1 MNIVELGRRYA
12 HAQEGALALGFD
24 ANLATLA
31 DGLSKFPRLS
41 HVQHGRR
48 PPRRVIF
55 KTANVQVVRQLL
67 LEQTPDN
74 IIEQKCVRPT
84 SDTGWGDWA
93 TSVDHVAGNANPA
106 FAPGE

>member
-67 LEQTPDN
+67 LEQTADN
-74 IIEQKCVRPT
+74 IIINIQPYQIGIKQSPT
-84 SDTGWGDWA
+84 FCFGSD
-93 TSVDHVAGNANPA
+93 PLC
-106 FAPGE
+106 

>member
-55 KTANVQVVRQLL
+55 KTANVQVIRQLL
-67 LEQTPDN
+67 LEQTADN
-74 IIEQKCVRPT
+74 IIINIQPYQFGIKQSPT
-84 SDTGWGDWA
+84 FCFGSD
-93 TSVDHVAGNANPA
+93 PLC
-106 FAPGE
+106 